1 MNKDSNSEWL
11 ITNGLGGYASGSVTG
26 INTRSY
32 HGLLIAS
39 FEPPTDR
46 CVLVADIEER
56 ISINGQDLFLQG
68 NRYLGQQ
75 LPENLPFLKL
85 FSADDHPTWNYGQQE
100 KWNLEKTVY
109 MPQKSNTVF
118 VRYKNNG
125 KSTFVLTL
133 HPLYAYSNFMTAFK
147 ENEKTNFYSEINSNH
162 LKTFAQ
168 HGAKPLFTSWN
179 NGAFTSEKTWYKN
192 IFLAEEQERGYGAV
206 CDYYQLGVLEQVL
219 LPGAE
224 MTLCF
229 SLDEQFSTTDLN
241 KGIEAFIKIEKKVE
255 KTVTSGFLKDLLH
268 SGDQFAVDRFSTKS
282 KSIIAGYHWFADWG
296 RDTMIAMRG
305 LTIVT
310 GKKEVSKSILQ
321 TFLGSLSQ
329 GMLPNRFP
337 DYKGDEV
344 EYNTIDATLWL
355 FISFYEYHQ
364 KFKDD
369 AFAKKHLTKLRDVLD
384 HHLAGTRYN
393 IHVTEE
399 GFLYGGQEGFQLTW
413 MDAKVDGKVITPR
426 IGCPVEINALWYNA
440 LKIYQY
446 FSTYFDKEFESKY
459 AKVLAAF
466 EGNFTKMF
474 TNETGTLYDVIVPG
488 KSSDNSLRPNQLFAI
503 SLPFKL
509 LDKKQQQQ
517 IFETVKEILYTPY
530 GIRTLATDDPS
541 FKGVYFGDQQHR
553 DDAYHQGTVW
563 PFLLL
568 EYFNAYFNIYGD
580 SVARRKEVFHQLK
593 QLRDHFYMDAGL
605 HCISEIFDGLNPE
618 KGKGCIQ
625 QAWSVAAVTKLYLD
639 FKLSDFQPKPL
650 PKTKKA
656 IF

>member
-1 MNKDSNSEWL
+1 MNEDNNREWL
-11 ITNGLGGYASGSVTG
+11 ITNGLGGYASGAING

-39 FEPPTDR
+39 FKPPTDR
-46 CVLVADIEER
+46 YVLVADIEER
-56 ISINGQDLFLQG
+56 ISIKGRDLFLQG
-68 NRYLGQQ
+68 NRYLGQK
-75 LPENLPFLKL
+75 LPENRPFFKH
-85 FSADDHPTWNYGQQE
+85 FSADDLPTWNYGEQE
-100 KWNLEKTVY
+100 VWNLEKTVY

-125 KSTFVLTL
+125 ESIFTLTL
-133 HPLYAYSNFMTAFK
+133 HPLYAYSNFMATFK
-147 ENEKTNFYSEINSNH
+147 ENGKTDFYSEFKLNTI
-162 LKTFAQ
+162 KTFAQ
-168 HGAKPLFTSWN
+168 YGATPLFTSWDS
-179 NGAFTSEKTWYKN
+179 GSFTPEKTWYKN
-192 IFLAEEQERGYGAV
+192 IFLAEERDRGYGSV
-206 CDYYQLGVLEQVL
+206 CDYYQLGVLAQAL
-219 LPGAE
+219 SPGAE

-229 SLDEQFSTTDLN
+229 SLDEKFSDLN
-241 KGIEAFIKIEKKVE
+241 FDKGIEQLVKKKTKVE
-255 KTVTSGFLKDLLH
+255 KSVSSRFLKDLLH
-268 SGDQFAVDRFSTKS
+268 SGDQFLVDRVSTKS

-305 LTIVT
+305 LTIAT
-310 GKKEVSKSILQ
+310 GKKEISKSILR

-337 DYKGDEV
+337 DYEGDEV

-369 AFAKKHLTKLRDVLD
+369 AFAEKHLSKLKNVLD

-393 IHVTEE
+393 IHITDE
-399 GFLYGGQEGFQLTW
+399 GFLYGGQDGFQLTW
-413 MDAKVDGKVITPR
+413 MDAKVNGKVITPR

-446 FSTYFDKEFESKY
+446 FSYYFHQEFEQKY
-459 AKVLAAF
+459 VKVLTAF

-474 TNETGTLYDVIVPG
+474 TNEAGTLYDVIVPG
-488 KSSDNSLRPNQLFAI
+488 KSCDNSLRPNQLFAI

-509 LDKKQQQQ
+509 LDKKQQQK
-517 IFETVKEILYTPY
+517 IFETIKEKLYTPY

-563 PFLLL
+563 PFLLHEFFSAEL
-568 EYFNAYFNIYGD
+568 QIYGA
-580 SVARRKEVFHQLK
+580 SLTRRKKVFVALK
-593 QLRDHFYMDAGL
+593 KIRNHFYNDAGI

-625 QAWSVAAVTKLYLD
+625 QAWSVGAILKLYE
-639 FKLSDFQPKPL
+639 DFQL
-650 PKTKKA
+650 SE
-656 IF
+656 FER